1 MDICNVT
8 YYSVQKLGYNTSTSM
23 AVKSIFK
30 CEALLRLAISA
41 RAFILHHEGIIFC
54 IELPPLGPS
63 LQTFYGVWDYSY
75 SCANKL
81 DRTYRPTNRRGRKA
95 HNPDNAQALG
105 TIWSC
110 NEHDLRILT
119 NIFIQ
124 QWTLKKSS
132 FRLDRT
138 SKIKQTF
145 SERKNCIVLGFSNCN
160 FMKHFYT
167 SNIEKVT

>member
-23 AVKSIFK
+23 AVNSIFK

-63 LQTFYGVWDYSY
+63 LLTFYGIWDYSY

-81 DRTYRPTNRRGRKA
+81 DRNIGQQTEGEGRPT
-95 HNPDNAQALG
+95 
-105 TIWSC
+105 I
-110 NEHDLRILT
+110 RIMH
-119 NIFIQ
+119 
-124 QWTLKKSS
+124 
-132 FRLDRT
+132 RP
-138 SKIKQTF
+138 
-145 SERKNCIVLGFSNCN
+145 SEPIGPAMSMN
-160 FMKHFYT
+160 
-167 SNIEKVT
+167 